1 MEFPEVVLS
10 FGFLCFSRVMADK
23 ILIVEDDTNA
33 GLLLQSFLAS
43 EGYEVKLAVNVKT
56 GLQAFLGDVYSMC
69 ILDCSLP
76 DGDGFGLAKEIKH
89 RNDHVPIIF
98 LTARSLLDD
107 KIRGFQSGADDYIT
121 KPFETFELLYKIKAI
136 LRRSQIQVNGSKDS
150 CFSIGCYHFDP
161 RNQTLSIG
169 HSVKRITAKEN
180 EILKLLCLKKN
191 QITKKEEILIAL
203 WGESDYFK
211 GRSLDVFIAKLRKY
225 FASDPTVKIENVH
238 SVGFILSDGV
248 ISS

>member
-1 MEFPEVVLS
+1 MGE
-10 FGFLCFSRVMADK
+10 K

-56 GLQAFLGDVYSMC
+56 GLQYFLSDVYGMC

-76 DGDGFGLAKEIKH
+76 DGDGFSLAKEIRS
-89 RNDHVPIIF
+89 RNAHVPVIF

-136 LRRSQIQVNGSKDS
+136 LRRSQTQVSGIKEACFTIGS
-150 CFSIGCYHFDP
+150 FQFDP
-161 RNQTLSIG
+161 KNQTLSMG
-169 HSVKRITAKEN
+169 ASVKRITAKEN

-203 WGESDYFK
+203 WGENDYFK

-225 FASDPTVKIENVH
+225 FASDSKVRIENVH
-238 SVGFILSDGV
+238 SVGFILSDGA
-248 ISS
+248 ISG

>member
-1 MEFPEVVLS
+1 
-10 FGFLCFSRVMADK
+10 MADR

-33 GLLLQSFLAS
+33 ALLLQSFLTA
-43 EGYEVKLAVNVKT
+43 EGYEIKLAVSVKT
-56 GLQAFLGDVYSMC
+56 GLQAFLGDVYRLC

-76 DGDGFGLAKEIKH
+76 DGDGFGLAQEI
-89 RNDHVPIIF
+89 RLRSEQVPIIF

-107 KIRGFQSGADDYIT
+107 KIRGFQSGADDYVT
-121 KPFETFELLYKIKAI
+121 KPFEPFELLYKIKAI
-136 LRRSQIQVNGSKDS
+136 LRRSQIQSHGGKDA
-150 CFSIGCYHFDP
+150 CFSIGAYQFDP
-161 RNQTLSIG
+161 KNQTLSIG
-169 HSVKRITAKEN
+169 STVKRITAKEN

-191 QITKKEEILIAL
+191 QITKKDEILIAL

-225 FASDPTVKIENVH
+225 FADDSAVKIENVH

-248 ISS
+248 VAG

>member
-1 MEFPEVVLS
+1 
-10 FGFLCFSRVMADK
+10 MAQR
-23 ILIVEDDTNA
+23 ILVVEDDTNA
-33 GLLLQSFLAS
+33 GLLLQSFLGS
-43 EGYEVKLAVNVKT
+43 EGYEVRLAINVKT
-56 GLQAFLGDVYSMC
+56 GLRSFLSDIYSMC

-76 DGDGFGLAKEIKH
+76 DGDGFALAKEIRS
-89 RNDHVPIIF
+89 RNEHVPIIF

-136 LRRSQIQVNGSKDS
+136 LKRSQVQENGVNYTCYKIGS
-150 CFSIGCYHFDP
+150 FQFDP
-161 RNQTLSIG
+161 KNQTLSD
-169 HSVKRITAKEN
+169 SDTVRRITAKES

-191 QITKKEEILIAL
+191 QITRKEEILIAL

-225 FASDPTVKIENVH
+225 FANDTNVKIENVH

-248 ISS
+248 

>member
-1 MEFPEVVLS
+1 MSE
-10 FGFLCFSRVMADK
+10 K

-33 GLLLQSFLAS
+33 GLLLQSFLTS
-43 EGYEVKLAVNVKT
+43 EGYEVKLCINLKT
-56 GLQAFLGDVYSMC
+56 GLQGFLGDVYSLC

-76 DGDGFGLAKEIKH
+76 DGEGFDLAKEIRL
-89 RNDHVPIIF
+89 RNEHVPIIF

-121 KPFETFELLYKIKAI
+121 KPFEPFELLYKIKAI
-136 LRRSQIQVNGSKDS
+136 LRRSQVQVNNTYFK
-150 CFSIGCYHFDP
+150 IGGFQFDHK
-161 RNQTLSIG
+161 NQTLSHG
-169 HSVKRITAKEN
+169 DSVRRITAKEN
-180 EILKLLCLKKN
+180 EILRLLCLKKN

-225 FASDPTVKIENVH
+225 FANDSNVKIENVH
-238 SVGFILSDGV
+238 SVGFILSDG
-248 ISS
+248 ITKG

>member
-1 MEFPEVVLS
+1 MT
-10 FGFLCFSRVMADK
+10 DK

-33 GLLLQSFLAS
+33 GLLLQSFLTS
-43 EGYEVKLAVNVKT
+43 EGYDVKLAVNVKA
-56 GLQAFLGDVYSMC
+56 GLQSFLGDVFSMC

-76 DGDGFGLAKEIKH
+76 DGDGFGLAKEIRL
-89 RNDHVPIIF
+89 RNEHVPIIF

-121 KPFETFELLYKIKAI
+121 KPFEIFELLYKIKAI
-136 LRRSQIQVNGSKDS
+136 LRRSQVQTNGIKDS
-150 CFSIGCYHFDP
+150 CFKIGSYQFDP
-161 RNQTLSIG
+161 GNQTLS
-169 HSVKRITAKEN
+169 SSEVVRRITAKEN
-180 EILKLLCLKKN
+180 EILKLLCLRKN
-191 QITKKEEILIAL
+191 QITKKDEILIAL

-225 FASDPTVKIENVH
+225 FASDPSIKIENVH

-248 ISS
+248 TAS

>member
-1 MEFPEVVLS
+1 
-10 FGFLCFSRVMADK
+10 MAES

-33 GLLLQSFLAS
+33 GLLLQNFLTQ
-43 EGYEVKLAVNVKT
+43 EGYEVQLAVNVKS
-56 GLQAFLGDVYSMC
+56 GLQSFLKDAYSLC

-76 DGDGFGLAKEIKH
+76 DGDGFGLAKEI
-89 RNDHVPIIF
+89 RLRDEHVPIIF

-136 LRRSQIQVNGSKDS
+136 LRRSQIQVNGKDAY
-150 CFSIGCYHFDP
+150 FSIGSYQFDP
-161 RNQTLSIG
+161 KNQTLSRG
-169 HSVKRITAKEN
+169 DTLKRITAKEN

-191 QITKKEEILIAL
+191 QITKKDEILIAL

-225 FASDPTVKIENVH
+225 FAHDSSVKIENVH

-248 ISS
+248 VTS

>member
-1 MEFPEVVLS
+1 MGE
-10 FGFLCFSRVMADK
+10 K
-23 ILIVEDDTNA
+23 ILIVEDDANA
-33 GLLLQSFLAS
+33 GLLLQSFLTS
-43 EGYEVKLAVNVKT
+43 EGFDVKLAVNVKA
-56 GLQAFLGDVYSMC
+56 GIQSFLGDIYGMC

-76 DGDGFGLAKEIKH
+76 DGDGFSLAKEIRL
-89 RNDHVPIIF
+89 RNEHVPIVF

-136 LRRSQIQVNGSKDS
+136 LRRSQPQLNGIKDS
-150 CFSIGCYHFDP
+150 CFRIGSYLFDSK
-161 RNQTLSIG
+161 NQTLSIG
-169 HSVKRITAKEN
+169 ESVKRITAKEN
-180 EILKLLCLKKN
+180 EILRLLCLKKN
-191 QITKKEEILIAL
+191 QITKKDEILIAL

-225 FASDPTVKIENVH
+225 FSGDSTVRIENVH

-248 ISS
+248 TAG

>member
-1 MEFPEVVLS
+1 
-10 FGFLCFSRVMADK
+10 MAER

-33 GLLLQSFLAS
+33 GLLLQSFLTS
-43 EGYEVKLAVNVKT
+43 EGYEVKLAVNVKA
-56 GLQAFLGDVYSMC
+56 GLQAFFGDVYCMC

-76 DGDGFGLAKEIKH
+76 DGDGFGLAKEIRL
-89 RNDHVPIIF
+89 RNDHIPIIF

-136 LRRSQIQVNGSKDS
+136 LRRSQVQITGTKDS
-150 CFSIGCYHFDP
+150 CFNIGCYSFDP
-161 RNQTLSIG
+161 KNQTLSIG
-169 HSVKRITAKEN
+169 NSVKRITTKEN

-225 FASDPTVKIENVH
+225 FANDSNVRIENVH
-238 SVGFILSDGV
+238 SVGFILSDSA
-248 ISS
+248 IANQA

>member
-1 MEFPEVVLS
+1 MSE
-10 FGFLCFSRVMADK
+10 K
-23 ILIVEDDTNA
+23 ILIVEDDPNA
-33 GLLLQSFLAS
+33 GLLLQSFLGS
-43 EGYEVKLAVNVKT
+43 EGFDVKLCTHAKS
-56 GLQAFLGDVYSMC
+56 GLQAFLADLYSMC

-76 DGDGFGLAKEIKH
+76 DYDGFVLAKEIRS
-89 RNDHVPIIF
+89 RNEHVPVIF

-136 LRRSQIQVNGSKDS
+136 LRRSQNQNSTKDASFQIGSYK
-150 CFSIGCYHFDP
+150 FDP
-161 RNQTLSIG
+161 KNQTLLIGDSI
-169 HSVKRITAKEN
+169 KRITAKES

-191 QITKKEEILIAL
+191 QITKKDEILIAL

-225 FASDPTVKIENVH
+225 FAGDNTVKIENVH
-238 SVGFILSDGV
+238 SVGFILSDGLN
-248 ISS
+248 

>member
-1 MEFPEVVLS
+1 
-10 FGFLCFSRVMADK
+10 MASK

-33 GLLLQSFLAS
+33 RLLLQSFLTS
-43 EGYEVKLAVNVKT
+43 EGYQAKLAMNVKT
-56 GLQAFLGDVYSMC
+56 GLQSFLGDVFNMC

-76 DGDGFGLAKEIKH
+76 DGDGFGLAKEIRL
-89 RNDHVPIIF
+89 RNEHVPIIF

-136 LRRSQIQVNGSKDS
+136 LRRSQVQVSGVTDS
-150 CFSIGCYHFDP
+150 CFKIGSYQFDP
-161 RNQTLSIG
+161 KNQTLSCG
-169 HSVKRITAKEN
+169 DVVRRITAKEN

-191 QITKKEEILIAL
+191 QITRKDEILIAL

-225 FASDPTVKIENVH
+225 FANDSTIEIENVH
-238 SVGFILSDGV
+238 SVGFILSDGG
-248 ISS
+248 IS

>member
-1 MEFPEVVLS
+1 M
-10 FGFLCFSRVMADK
+10 GDR
-23 ILIVEDDTNA
+23 ILIVEDDNNA
-33 GLLLQSFLAS
+33 GLLLQSFLTS
-43 EGYEVKLAVNVKT
+43 EGFDVKLCVNAKT
-56 GLQAFLGDVYSMC
+56 GLQAFLGDVYNMC

-76 DGDGFGLAKEIKH
+76 DGDGFGLAKEIRL

-136 LRRSQIQVNGSKDS
+136 LRRSQLQVNGNKDY
-150 CFSIGCYHFDP
+150 CFSIGTFQFDAK
-161 RNQTLSIG
+161 NQTLSKGDSIR
-169 HSVKRITAKEN
+169 RITAKEN
-180 EILKLLCLKKN
+180 EILRLLCLKKN
-191 QITKKEEILIAL
+191 QITKKDEILIAL

-225 FASDPTVKIENVH
+225 FANDSTVKIENVH
-238 SVGFILSDGV
+238 SVGFILSDGAPL
-248 ISS
+248 SL

>member
-1 MEFPEVVLS
+1 M
-10 FGFLCFSRVMADK
+10 GDK
-23 ILIVEDDTNA
+23 ILIVEDDMNA
-33 GLLLQSFLAS
+33 GLLLQNFLTS
-43 EGYEVKLAVNVKT
+43 ERYEIKLCVNLKS
-56 GLQAFLGDVYSMC
+56 GFQAFLGDAYSLC

-76 DGDGFGLAKEIKH
+76 DGEGFELAKEIRL
-89 RNDHVPIIF
+89 RNDQVPIIF

-121 KPFETFELLYKIKAI
+121 KPFEPFELLYKIKAI
-136 LRRSQIQVNGSKDS
+136 LRRSQAHVSLNNS
-150 CFSIGCYHFDP
+150 CFRIGGFQFDHK
-161 RNQTLSIG
+161 NQTLSHG
-169 HSVKRITAKEN
+169 DSVRRITAKEN

-225 FASDPTVKIENVH
+225 FANDSNVKIENIH
-238 SVGFILSDGV
+238 SVGFILSDSVMNG
-248 ISS
+248 

>member
-1 MEFPEVVLS
+1 MGE
-10 FGFLCFSRVMADK
+10 K

-33 GLLLQSFLAS
+33 GLLLQSFLSS
-43 EGYEVKLAVNVKT
+43 EGYDVKLAINVKA
-56 GLQAFLGDVYSMC
+56 GLQSFLGDVYSMC

-76 DGDGFGLAKEIKH
+76 DGDGFGLAKEIRL
-89 RNDHVPIIF
+89 RNEHVPIIF

-136 LRRSQIQVNGSKDS
+136 LRRAQTQVDGIKDS
-150 CFSIGCYHFDP
+150 CFRIGSYLFDSK
-161 RNQTLSIG
+161 NQTLSIG
-169 HSVKRITAKEN
+169 ESVKRITAKEN
-180 EILKLLCLKKN
+180 EILRLLCLKKN
-191 QITKKEEILIAL
+191 QITKKDEILIAL

-225 FASDPTVKIENVH
+225 FAGDSTVRIENVH
-238 SVGFILSDGV
+238 SVGFILSDG
-248 ISS
+248 IIGG